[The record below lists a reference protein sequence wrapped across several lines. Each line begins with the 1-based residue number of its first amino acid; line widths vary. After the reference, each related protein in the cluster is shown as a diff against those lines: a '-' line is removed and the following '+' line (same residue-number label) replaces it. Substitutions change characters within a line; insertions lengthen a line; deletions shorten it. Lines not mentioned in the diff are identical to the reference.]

1 MWKKIEE
8 WLPEILIVLVAVPL
22 YFVSKHVIHTN
33 ISHAILIDLVLAVQF
48 LIGIVLMFV
57 GLRLRRKQARK
68 ESEKELLYEAH
79 TGLRTRASLNDDPQV
94 FKTPHFL
101 LYTHFPDLD
110 DLAARFGGQ
119 IEYEMIGV
127 FSKVLANE
135 FSQLNPTIY
144 RYRDHSTLMLV
155 NQRDC
160 ACETIDDLVVRI
172 GLYTRSIFQ
181 VQFPIP
187 GRPEA
192 EGVNIITH
200 VGIVP
205 LPVDTPVMIPQ
216 YAEYARFALQPIMR
230 EREPS
235 IRVFDCDAYTE
246 REKEIQRRSEVFNVI
261 SRNQITSVFQPIL
274 DVRSGAID
282 GYEALGRPTNSA
294 FRHIGELL
302 NDAEQLGQYINLE
315 IALTFNA
322 LDTFRKL
329 IPESVN
335 KLSDIPRLYLN
346 MAPETI
352 KHNIYDKD
360 IQVGMFDDIQFVFE
374 IVERGEILPE
384 LIVKLRTSSRYL
396 KAAAALDDF
405 GTGYSNHLALL
416 NAHPDIIKV
425 SRELIQDIDS
435 NYDKQQVYSNIVLFA
450 RNLQTEV
457 LAEGVET
464 EEEFR
469 MLYDLGM
476 DYCQGYFVGRP
487 DKILQPASIESLSLL
502 QELNG

>member
-22 YFVSKHVIHTN
+22 YFVSKYIIHTN
-33 ISHAILIDLVLAVQF
+33 ISHAILIDLVLALQV
-48 LIGIVLMFV
+48 LIGIVLMFA
-57 GLRLRRKQARK
+57 GLRLRRKQVRR
-68 ESEKELLYEAH
+68 ESERELLYEAH

-94 FKTPHFL
+94 FNTPHFL
-101 LYTHFPDLD
+101 LYAYFPDLD
-110 DLAARFGGQ
+110 DIAARFGGQ
-119 IEYEMIGV
+119 VEYTMIGV
-127 FSKVLANE
+127 FSKVLTNE

-144 RYRDHSTLMLV
+144 RYRDHSALMLI
-155 NQRDC
+155 NQTDC
-160 ACETIDDLVVRI
+160 ACETVDDLVVRI
-172 GLYTRSIFQ
+172 GLCTRNIFQ
-181 VQFPIP
+181 IQFPIP

-192 EGVNIITH
+192 EGINIITH
-200 VGIVP
+200 IGIVEIP
-205 LPVDTPVMIPQ
+205 TDTPVMIPQ

-235 IRVFDCDAYTE
+235 IRVFDPEAYAE
-246 REKEIQRRSEVFNVI
+246 REKEIQRRSEVFNTI
-261 SRNQITSVFQPIL
+261 TRNQVTSVFQPIL
-274 DVRSGAID
+274 DVRSGTID
-282 GYEALGRPTNSA
+282 GYEALGRPTNPA

-322 LDTFRKL
+322 LDTFRSL
-329 IPESVN
+329 VPEATD
-335 KLSDIPRLYLN
+335 KLSDVPRLYLN
-346 MAPETI
+346 MAPDTI

-360 IQVGMFDDIQFVFE
+360 IQVGIFDDIPFVFE

-384 LIVKLRTSSRYL
+384 LIVKLRTSSQYL

-416 NAHPDIIKV
+416 NARPDIIKV
-425 SRELIQDIDS
+425 SRELIQNIDS
-435 NYDKQQVYSNIVLFA
+435 SYDKQQVYSNIVLFA
-450 RNLQTEV
+450 RNLQTEI

-469 MLYDLGM
+469 MLYNLGM

-487 DKILQPASIESLSLL
+487 DKVLQSASIEALSLL